1 MNPVVHFEIPYEN
14 RERMTKFYQS
24 AFGWQTQMLGE
35 EMGNY
40 VLATTVE
47 SDENGPKKL
56 GCINGGFSNNKLADS
71 NAYPSL
77 VIAVDDINE
86 SIKRITNIG
95 GKILGEPVDIPG
107 VGKSAWFAD
116 TEGNRLSVLQPLPR
130 MSVRP
135 R

>member
-1 MNPVVHFEIPYEN
+1 MNPVVHLEIPFEN
-14 RERMTKFYQS
+14 RERMAKFYQS
-24 AFGWQTQMLGE
+24 AFGWQTKMLGE

-56 GCINGGFSNNKLADS
+56 GCINEGFSNKKLPDS
-71 NAYPSL
+71 NSYPSF

-86 SIKRITNIG
+86 SMKKITNIG
-95 GKILGEPVDIPG
+95 GKILGEPIHIPG
-107 VGKSAWFAD
+107 VGKSAWFIY

-135 R
+135 K